1 MCVGLGSG
9 TRYLAEGGRQ
19 GVREGGSQ
27 ALNRAW
33 GKKKK
38 VVKDGKPHNVGRWF
52 FFFFLVCGVLFGR
65 CRR

>member
-27 ALNRAW
+27 AWNRAW
-33 GKKKK
+33 GKVEGNT
-38 VVKDGKPHNVGRWF
+38 VVDQDVW
-52 FFFFLVCGVLFGR
+52 LE
-65 CRR
+65 